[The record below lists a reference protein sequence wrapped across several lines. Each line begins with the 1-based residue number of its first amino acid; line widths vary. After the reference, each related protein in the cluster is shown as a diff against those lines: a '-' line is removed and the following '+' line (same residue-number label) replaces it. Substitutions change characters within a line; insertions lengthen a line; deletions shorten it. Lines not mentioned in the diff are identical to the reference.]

1 MQLSAKRLI
10 FLSAA
15 KKEKGVKVR
24 NMKNY
29 EFYLAGSLEKVFWN
43 RMPQVME
50 EGEKITILQGEVPAL
65 QLVYRGEPTPQ
76 EGPKPELT
84 CEVKGFPTA
93 ARLRDVEPVPSAFPV
108 NGEVDDNYLSR
119 EPGMFP
125 DLLKPK
131 RENKIVPIFCQY
143 RSVWID
149 FPDTREVSAGVYP
162 VEILISS
169 GENISIEEEAVT
181 LHFSLEVLDCKLP
194 HQELIH
200 TQWFHADCLA
210 DFYHTQV
217 FGDFHWKVIE
227 EQIKLAGELGIN
239 MLLTPVFTP
248 PLDTEV
254 GGERTTVQLVDIALQ
269 EGEWTFGF
277 DKLEKWCGICQKYG
291 IEYIEV
297 PHLFTQWGAK
307 ATPKILVEKE
317 GRMEKMF
324 GWHVK
329 ADDPSYRSF
338 LKSFLPALQ
347 KELLSL
353 GFTKEQIYFH
363 ISDEPSAEHLESY
376 QAAKAAASDLLEG
389 WLVIDAL
396 SDFDF
401 YEKGLVERPV
411 PANNHIQPFADHQ
424 VPDLWTYYCCSQKY
438 QVPNRFFSMPSAR
451 NRIMGV
457 LMYLYHI
464 RGFLHWGYNFYNS
477 VLSKEHINPFLDT
490 HANYAFPSGDSF
502 LVYPGI
508 EGKPWSSIRGE
519 VQRQG
524 IDDMRALEALEA
536 LAGRE
541 AVEELIYEGQ
551 DKPFTFTSYPKEAS
565 YLYELRR
572 KIGEKMKEYL

>member
-1 MQLSAKRLI
+1 
-10 FLSAA
+10 
-15 KKEKGVKVR
+15 
-24 NMKNY
+24 MKNY

-43 RMPQVME
+43 QKPQVME
-50 EGEKITILQGEVPAL
+50 QGEKITIFQGERAAV

-76 EGPKPELT
+76 EGQKPELS
-84 CEVKGFPTA
+84 CEVKGFPTK

-108 NGEVDDNYLSR
+108 NGEVDDNYLSKD
-119 EPGMFP
+119 PGMFP

-149 FPDTREVSAGVYP
+149 FPDTREVPAGIYP
-162 VEILISS
+162 VEVTVSF
-169 GENISIEEEAVT
+169 GEEAVT
-181 LHFSLEVLDCKLP
+181 LGFSLEVLACQLP
-194 HQELIH
+194 PQRLIH
-200 TQWFHADCLA
+200 TQWFHGDCLA
-210 DFYHTQV
+210 DFYHTEV
-217 FGDFHWKVIE
+217 FSDFHWEVLE

-254 GGERTTVQLVDIALQ
+254 GGERTTIQLVDISLR
-269 EGEWTFGF
+269 EGNWSFGF
-277 DKLEKWCGICQKYG
+277 DKLEKWCRICQRYG
-291 IEYIEV
+291 IGYIEV

-307 ATPKILVEKE
+307 ATPKIFVEKDGVE
-317 GRMEKMF
+317 EKMF

-329 ADDPSYRSF
+329 ADDPSYCSF
-338 LKSFLPALQ
+338 LQAFLPALQ
-347 KELLSL
+347 EKLLSL
-353 GFTKEQIYFH
+353 GYAKEQIYFH
-363 ISDEPSAEHLESY
+363 ISDEPSVEHLESY
-376 QAAKAAASDLLEG
+376 QAAKAQVADLLEG

-396 SDFDF
+396 SDYGF

-411 PANNHIQPFADHQ
+411 PANNHIQPFADHH
-424 VPDLWTYYCCSQKY
+424 VKDLWTYYCCSQKY
-438 QVPNRFFSMPSAR
+438 EVPNRFFAMPSAR

-457 LMYLYHI
+457 LMYLYNI

-477 VLSKEHINPFLDT
+477 ALSKEHINPFLDT

-502 LVYPGI
+502 LVYPGT
-508 EGKPWSSIRGE
+508 EGKAWSSIRGE
-519 VQRQG
+519 VQMEG
-524 IDDMRALEALEA
+524 LCDLRALEALEA

-551 DKPFTFTSYPKEAS
+551 NKPFTFTSYPREAS

-572 KIGEKMKEYL
+572 KIGEKMKELL